1 MHQQTL
7 PTLILCTTDEGIVN
21 SLCIGHRNSKEF
33 ENRNKMAEAEG
44 GKQNNKQV
52 KKRTRNPSGRYF

>member
-1 MHQQTL
+1 MQL
-7 PTLILCTTDEGIVN
+7 
-21 SLCIGHRNSKEF
+21 SLYRNSKEF
-33 ENRNKMAEAEG
+33 KNQNKMAEAEG